1 MHNNLLSINSM
12 LYCHMNANLSL
23 VLIALALGYQSA
35 SAGQVTNNFGSVKA
49 PGTLLKATFLRTV
62 GTSELNRILGPDK
75 DKFALTAST
84 EYITPT
90 FPAATYP
97 VDIYQ
102 ITYSSFIPELRNKK
116 TVASGMIAI
125 PKVGDG
131 NTRYPKTPKLISYQH
146 GTIFGKYQCPSYSFV
161 LNNYETQDHQPTGW
175 DFSDGGYENRLMA
188 AVFAGQG
195 DVVIAVDYFGL
206 GASSENEGYTVKGSH
221 QQACLDL
228 YRAASTFLAQK
239 GIKQSGL
246 YLSGW
251 SQGGLVTLQFLEKL
265 EELGFPVKA
274 ASTASAPPD
283 LFAALNGWIYNPSPI
298 QAGWINSILI
308 LAVFSYENYYSQP
321 GLAKD
326 VIDPLYYER
335 CKQIYER
342 RGVNSLDQTYA
353 NLFGSKKIPS
363 EMRKLVRSKY
373 RDPLNLADSPLGKDL
388 AECQAYRCFFST
400 PLHMYYGLAD
410 EAITVPLALLAG
422 NYSQALGNSNISTY
436 PVLGGNHRGT
446 FLRAAA
452 EQKIWFD
459 SLK

>member
-1 MHNNLLSINSM
+1 MDIFYRTTSISF
-12 LYCHMNANLSL
+12 LRLWAIFLTSFFH
-23 VLIALALGYQSA
+23 LAPCNVVHAQSA
-35 SAGQVTNNFGSVKA
+35 
-49 PGTLLKATFLRTV
+49 GTLLKATFLRTV
-62 GTSELNRILGPDK
+62 DTNELNRILGPDK

-84 EYITPT
+84 DYITPT

-125 PKVGDG
+125 PNVGGG
-131 NTRYPKTPKLISYQH
+131 NKRYPKTPKLISYQH
-146 GTIFGKYQCPSYSFV
+146 GTIWGKYQCPSYSFV
-161 LNNYETQDHQPTGW
+161 LNNYETQDHQPQGW
-175 DFSDGGYENRLMA
+175 DFWDGGYENRLMT

-195 DVVIAVDYFGL
+195 DVVIAADYFGM
-206 GASSENEGYTVKGSH
+206 GVSKENEGYTVKRSH

-228 YRAASTFLAQK
+228 YRATSTFLAQK
-239 GIKQSGL
+239 GIRESGL

-265 EELGFPVKA
+265 EELGFPVMA

-283 LFAALNGWIYNPSPI
+283 PFAAMNGFIYNPSSI
-298 QAGWINSILI
+298 QAPWVNTLLI
-308 LAVFSYENYYSQP
+308 LTVFSYEKYYSQA

-326 VIDPLYYER
+326 VINPLYYER

-342 RGVNSLDQTYA
+342 RGKNSLDQTYA
-353 NLFGSKKIPS
+353 NLFGSKAVPS
-363 EMRKLVRSKY
+363 DMMELIRSKY
-373 RDPLNLADSPLGKDL
+373 HDPLNFADSLYGKDL
-388 AECQAYRCFFST
+388 QQSQAYRCFSFT

-410 EAITVPLALLAG
+410 EVVTVPVALLAI
-422 NYSQALGNSNISTY
+422 NYSQALGNSNISAY
-436 PVLGGNHRGT
+436 SVLGGNHRGT

-452 EQKIWFD
+452 DQKIWFD
-459 SLK
+459 SFSGEP

>member
-1 MHNNLLSINSM
+1 VVH
-12 LYCHMNANLSL
+12 AQR
-23 VLIALALGYQSA
+23 A
-35 SAGQVTNNFGSVKA
+35 
-49 PGTLLKATFLRTV
+49 GTLLKATFLRTV
-62 GTSELNRILGPDK
+62 DTNELNRILGPDK

-84 EYITPT
+84 DYITPT

-125 PKVGDG
+125 PNVGGG
-131 NTRYPKTPKLISYQH
+131 NKRYPKTPKLISYQH
-146 GTIFGKYQCPSYSFV
+146 GTIWGKYQCPSYSFV
-161 LNNYETQDHQPTGW
+161 LNNYETQDHQPRGW
-175 DFSDGGYENRLMA
+175 DFWDGGYENRIMT

-195 DVVIAVDYFGL
+195 DVVIAADYFGM
-206 GASSENEGYTVKGSH
+206 GVSKENEGYTVKRSH

-239 GIKQSGL
+239 GIRESGL

-265 EELGFPVKA
+265 EELGFPVMA

-283 LFAALNGWIYNPSPI
+283 PFAAMNGFIYNPSSI
-298 QAGWINSILI
+298 QAPWVNTLLI
-308 LAVFSYENYYSQP
+308 LTVFSYEKYYSQA

-326 VIDPLYYER
+326 VINPLYYER

-342 RGVNSLDQTYA
+342 KGKNSLDQTYA
-353 NLFGSKKIPS
+353 NLFGSKALPS
-363 EMRKLVRSKY
+363 DMMELIRSKY
-373 RDPLNLADSPLGKDL
+373 HDPLNLADSLYGKDL
-388 AECQAYRCFFST
+388 QQSQAYRCFSFT

-410 EAITVPLALLAG
+410 EVVTVPVALLAI

-436 PVLGGNHRGT
+436 SVVGGNHRGT

-452 EQKIWFD
+452 DQKIWFD
-459 SLK
+459 SFSGQP